1 MQQGGLLHDLVPFMT
16 EYVVPLRDVG
26 REDVARVGGKNSSLG
41 EMLRS
46 LSQLGVD
53 VPDGFATTADAYRA
67 FVGQKE
73 LDERIHAA
81 LDGLDVD
88 DVDQLARTGAQI
100 RQ

>member
-1 MQQGGLLHDLVPFMT
+1 MT
-16 EYVVPLRDVG
+16 EFVVALRDVG
-26 REDVARVGGKNSSLG
+26 RDDVAHVGGKNASLG

-67 FVGQKE
+67 FAGQKE

-88 DVDQLARTGAQI
+88 DIEQLTQTGARI
-100 RQ
+100 RQWIIETPLP